1 MGGMKKNMNKKI
13 VGIVVLMLLITTA
26 ITAVGTINEK
36 EIPINTGI
44 NVYSS
49 NNINIPRDTKSCNYG
64 NIVIQRPWLPYHGW
78 GAPFSDVN
86 YGYISYDDFFDV
98 TAPICDIHWW
108 GFSVINIGGTWYP
121 CDPTD
126 ITFYTENEGYPGE
139 VVCSY
144 LEVIPHSII
153 PTGIYYEISAGG
165 LFELFYFEYDLDPCC
180 QLSNGWVSVLK
191 TFSAN
196 ECIFAWIQSPDGNGK
211 GLQYNI
217 ALEVWYNT
225 ADLAFILTDG
235 EPVKPVLECDGE
247 IRQTEVPPGTN
258 VTGVFVVRNNGDA
271 GSVLQWRIENASIPN
286 WGSNWTFTPF
296 ADFQTPDMGWLTV
309 IVNFT
314 APDEE
319 NKEFT
324 GKIKVVNAIDS
335 SEYCEID
342 VYLKTPR
349 NKATYKTLLLLLF
362 ERFPNLFPMLRNL
375 LEFQ

>member
-1 MGGMKKNMNKKI
+1 MKAKI
-13 VGIVVLMLLITTA
+13 IGILLLTLLIATA
-26 ITAVGTINEK
+26 ISAVGNLNEK
-36 EIPINTGI
+36 EIPENTGI
-44 NVYSS
+44 VLNSS
-49 NNINIPRDTKSCNYG
+49 NNINIPQDTMSCNYG
-64 NIVIQRPWLPYHGW
+64 NIVIQRPWLPVSGW
-78 GAPFSDVN
+78 SAPFSDVN
-86 YGYISYDDFFDV
+86 YGYITYDDFFDV

-126 ITFYTENEGYPGE
+126 ITFNITFYTDNEGYPGD

-144 LEVIPHSII
+144 VEVIPHSIT

-191 TFSAN
+191 TFSPN

-211 GLQYNI
+211 GLQYDI
-217 ALEVWYNT
+217 ASWLWYNT

-235 EPVKPVLECDGE
+235 EPAIPVLECDGE

-258 VTGVFVVRNNGDA
+258 VTGDFVVRNNGDA
-271 GSVLQWRIENASIPN
+271 GSVLQWRIDNLSIPN
-286 WGSNWTFTPF
+286 WGSNWTITPS
-296 ADFQTPDMGWLTV
+296 ADFQTPDMSWLTV

-314 APDEE
+314 APEE
-319 NKEFT
+319 KNTEFT

-335 SEYCEID
+335 SKYCEID
-342 VYLKTPR
+342 VYIKTPR
-349 NKATYKTLLLLLF
+349 GRETYNTFFQRLF
-362 ERFPNLFPMLRNL
+362 ERFPNAFPILRQL
-375 LEFQ
+375 LVVL